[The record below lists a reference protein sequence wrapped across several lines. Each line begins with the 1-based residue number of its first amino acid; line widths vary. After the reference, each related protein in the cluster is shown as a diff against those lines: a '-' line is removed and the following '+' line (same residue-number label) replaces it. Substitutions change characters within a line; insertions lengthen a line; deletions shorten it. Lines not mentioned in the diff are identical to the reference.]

1 MSDKV
6 SGSFAAAGRTDVL
19 RVNKKKFAVGLF
31 WQPVAVGYTPRN
43 YAKILAK
50 NSKTDANLFVEYR
63 SMVGLAAKA
72 RGGFSGM
79 PSAAAEIVDALS
91 EYSSFLAV
99 FLIDKKYYLLAVRNG
114 VILADKLFDS
124 DSDARAEYAKYAKIP
139 DWSAFIAPNS
149 WGIPRAIE
157 KHLNLLLPR
166 KTRYH
171 LRPISRWPSRILS
184 VILLVGFFA
193 LVYFIFREPIDK
205 MREHKPV
212 QLDPELVAEYKR
224 QVEEKN
230 KELDAQFEIKK
241 EEVKPLVMPYSELP
255 VPMARAKQCY
265 QAIGFLMQPITGWV
279 QTNVSCDETTAT
291 AEFTRKYGS
300 LDAFYVMAE
309 KFLPG
314 VNVDELNEDTLRVN
328 VALPEIPRAAS
339 QDENDALTVERNVI
353 SLFQSIDTDAKT
365 NVVVDTLS
373 NGVDTANLNIVE
385 IEVSSK
391 LLPMQFIKIFDDF
404 GGVYMT
410 RCLWNAVSR
419 TWNYEVIIYAK

>member
-1 MSDKV
+1 
-6 SGSFAAAGRTDVL
+6 
-19 RVNKKKFAVGLF
+19 
-31 WQPVAVGYTPRN
+31 
-43 YAKILAK
+43 
-50 NSKTDANLFVEYR
+50 
-63 SMVGLAAKA
+63 
-72 RGGFSGM
+72 
-79 PSAAAEIVDALS
+79 
-91 EYSSFLAV
+91 
-99 FLIDKKYYLLAVRNG
+99 
-114 VILADKLFDS
+114 
-124 DSDARAEYAKYAKIP
+124 
-139 DWSAFIAPNS
+139 
-149 WGIPRAIE
+149 
-157 KHLNLLLPR
+157 
-166 KTRYH
+166 
-171 LRPISRWPSRILS
+171 
-184 VILLVGFFA
+184 
-193 LVYFIFREPIDK
+193 

-353 SLFQSIDTDAKT
+353 SLFQAIDTDAKT

-410 RCLWNAVSR
+410 RCLWNAISR